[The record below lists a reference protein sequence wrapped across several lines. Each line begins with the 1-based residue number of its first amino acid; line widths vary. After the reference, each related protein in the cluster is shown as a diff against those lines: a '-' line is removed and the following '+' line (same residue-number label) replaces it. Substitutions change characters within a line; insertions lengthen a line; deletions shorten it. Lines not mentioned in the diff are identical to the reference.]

1 MAYKNDED
9 CFTPSKHS
17 RVCAE
22 HFSKESF
29 EKNIVVPTIFVF
41 PMASCK
47 PAFGPKT
54 TQNKRIMPVEQR
66 ANFSAI
72 FQVK

>member
-22 HFSKESF
+22 HFSKGSSEQ
-29 EKNIVVPTIFVF
+29 NIAERRFDETLFQISSTF
-41 PMASCK
+41 
-47 PAFGPKT
+47 
-54 TQNKRIMPVEQR
+54 TQERLGTDDFYLP
-66 ANFSAI
+66 
-72 FQVK
+72 